1 MLERM
6 AINHKTKS
14 QCMVFVEIRLDSF
27 DYNVAEKE
35 GREISR
41 LKAKWKIAETK
52 CGRAEYQCE
61 DVSVSNRLCL
71 LFSVSPFAFQKP
83 AREEECN
90 DVIEWGSEFPRISL
104 EELV

>member
-35 GREISR
+35 ERGTSR

-52 CGRAEYQCE
+52 WEGRVSVY
-61 DVSVSNRLCL
+61 VSVSNMLCL
-71 LFSVSPFAFQKP
+71 LFAVPLSLFKNQHAQKS
-83 AREEECN
+83 
-90 DVIEWGSEFPRISL
+90 GMM
-104 EELV
+104 